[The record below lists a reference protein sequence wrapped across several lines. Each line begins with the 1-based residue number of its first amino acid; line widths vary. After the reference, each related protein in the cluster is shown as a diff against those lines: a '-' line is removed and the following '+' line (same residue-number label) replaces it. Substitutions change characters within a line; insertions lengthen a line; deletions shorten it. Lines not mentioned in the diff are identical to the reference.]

1 MFSELIHYCRKKE
14 NETEKSEM
22 EKRLFP
28 LWLVS
33 FALSK
38 MGEVFPTAELLEV
51 LPYDD
56 FINNVLNVEKDKSE
70 KINKKTPDEIMQE
83 FLPIIKKDKGG

>member
-1 MFSELIHYCRKKE
+1 
-14 NETEKSEM
+14 
-22 EKRLFP
+22 
-28 LWLVS
+28 
-33 FALSK
+33 

-56 FINNVLNVEKDKSE
+56 FINNVLNVEKDKSK

>member
-1 MFSELIHYCRKKE
+1 
-14 NETEKSEM
+14 M

>member
-38 MGEVFPTAELLEV
+38 IGEVFPSAEIMEIQ
-51 LPYDD
+51 PYDE
-56 FINNVLNVEKDKSE
+56 FINSVLNADEKE
-70 KINKKTPDEIMQE
+70 KTVNREKTPDEIMRE